1 MKRYTVGFIFNPD
14 FSQVL
19 LVHKNRPDWQVG
31 RLNGCGGKIEAGESD
46 VEAMVRECREET
58 ALEITTSDWFTSCT
72 TSGPDWEVVFLGAV
86 WNGDPDEA
94 KTMTDEE
101 IAWYSTQS
109 LPDHVIDNLRW
120 LVPMAANKLQ
130 AVDELATATVQYR
143 Q

>member
-31 RLNGCGGKIEAGESD
+31 RLNGCGGKIEANESD
-46 VEAMVRECREET
+46 VEAMVRECLEET
-58 ALEITTSDWFTSCT
+58 GLEIATSEWVTSCT
-72 TSGPDWEVVFLGAV
+72 TSAPDWEVEFFGAV
-86 WNGDPDEA
+86 WTGELSAA

-101 IAWYSTQS
+101 IAWYPTAP
-109 LPDHVIDNLRW
+109 LPDHVIVNLRW

-130 AVDELATATVQYR
+130 AVDALEAATVHYSA
-143 Q
+143 